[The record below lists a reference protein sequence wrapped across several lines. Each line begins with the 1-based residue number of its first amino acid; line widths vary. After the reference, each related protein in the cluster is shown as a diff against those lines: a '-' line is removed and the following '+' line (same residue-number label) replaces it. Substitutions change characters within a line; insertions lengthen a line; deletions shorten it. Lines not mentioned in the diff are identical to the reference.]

1 MSGYSR
7 RNRKRRASY
16 KKTNTL
22 YENSYYR
29 GKRRMGAET
38 RIRRRRQQVVIAAV
52 AVAAVLIIALIIGSF
67 VLKGSRTQP
76 AGENGGTPVSDGQT
90 VTSAAAEATAAA
102 ETAAATE
109 QPGGNLTRAVDA
121 VETLSPDAIATPE
134 PKKRSKAVALT
145 FDDGPSTANTPTI
158 LSILKKYNAHAT
170 FFVVGNRV
178 EAGADLLKQEL
189 EIGCEIGNH
198 SWDHANLSK
207 MSMSAVNKN
216 LNRTKKLVKKL
227 IGYDIKLVRPPY
239 GAISDAMRK
248 KMDQPMILWSVDT
261 LDWKSR
267 NAKAVFKEVKK
278 QVRDGSIIL
287 VHDIHEST
295 AEAMKTVIPWLVK
308 NDYDI
313 LTVSELMERKGI
325 TMKKGKAY
333 MSGD

>member
-1 MSGYSR
+1 
-7 RNRKRRASY
+7 
-16 KKTNTL
+16 
-22 YENSYYR
+22 
-29 GKRRMGAET
+29 MGEEA
-38 RIRRRRQQVVIAAV
+38 RIHRRRQQVVAGAV
-52 AVAAVLIIALIIGSF
+52 AVAAALVIALIIGSF
-67 VLKGSRTQP
+67 VLKGNTTQP
-76 AGENGGTPVSDGQT
+76 AGEDGGTPVSDGQV
-90 VTSAAAEATAAA
+90 VTSAAAEATP
-102 ETAAATE
+102 ETTAAGQTN
-109 QPGGNLTRAVDA
+109 GKLTKAVDA
-121 VETLSPDAIATPE
+121 VETLSPEAIATPE

-158 LSILKKYNAHAT
+158 LALLKKYNAHAT

-189 EIGCEIGNH
+189 ELGCEIGNH
-198 SWDHANLSK
+198 SWNHANLSQ

-216 LNRTKKLVKKL
+216 LNRTKKLVKRL
-227 IGYDIKLVRPPY
+227 TGYDIKMVRPPY

-248 KMDQPMILWSVDT
+248 KMDQPMVLWSVDT

-267 NAKAVFKEVKK
+267 NAKAVFREVKK
-278 QVRDGSIIL
+278 QVHDGSIIL

-295 AEAMKTVIPWLVK
+295 AQAMKTVIPWLIK